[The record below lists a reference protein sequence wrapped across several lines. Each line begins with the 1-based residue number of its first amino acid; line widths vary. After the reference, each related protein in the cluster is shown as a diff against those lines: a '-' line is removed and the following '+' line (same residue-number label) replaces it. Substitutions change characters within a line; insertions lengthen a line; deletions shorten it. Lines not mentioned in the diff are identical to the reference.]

1 MSSFTIR
8 FEGSIS
14 LQEPDATGA
23 RSVLIQNLRI
33 YLPEDIERGI
43 VPPNSTAPH
52 IPSES
57 SQPSYKQEDPVE
69 IQEKQE
75 EKLPII
81 LTPYSVVTDDE
92 DDDNQPNFQWSW
104 SHTTPLSSS
113 SSTEVPNA
121 PIKSKKSV
129 KKEIDPFNFS
139 ATPPSSSSSTKVP
152 NAPIKSKLP
161 STYSSNWIEKTR
173 HNILQ
178 AQHSKQSSSV
188 SSSVKPSSPSS
199 SSDEK
204 CDLEQLF
211 NTHLKQFKMIPES
224 MCENNPQKKQKHFYH
239 FMFWHNF
246 QHNGQRCLDTCK
258 CIINYIYNVI
268 PDYQLNHEEYHHR
281 DRCKTLQKIMES
293 RQLHFNPLCCY
304 YSDYLSF
311 LELNKHQ
318 NVRHKLNRYQLMNKY
333 INDVVANQ

>member
-43 VPPNSTAPH
+43 MPPNSTAPH
-52 IPSES
+52 VPSES
-57 SQPSYKQEDPVE
+57 SQPSYKQEAPVE

-75 EKLPII
+75 EQIPQKQKMI

-92 DDDNQPNFQWSW
+92 DDDQPNFQWSW
-104 SHTTPLSSS
+104 NHVTPTSS

-121 PIKSKKSV
+121 PIKPKKSS
-129 KKEIDPFNFS
+129 KKEIDPYDFTC
-139 ATPPSSSSSTKVP
+139 TPPSSSSSTKVP
-152 NAPIKSKLP
+152 NAPVKIKR
-161 STYSSNWIEKTR
+161 SSNWVENTKQKF
-173 HNILQ
+173 LESQ
-178 AQHSKQSSSV
+178 QSSSAL
-188 SSSVKPSSPSS
+188 S
-199 SSDEK
+199 SSDK
-204 CDLEQLF
+204 KYDLQQLF
-211 NTHLKQFKMIPES
+211 NDHLKQFKMTPES

-268 PDYQLNHEEYHHR
+268 PDYQLNDEEYHHR

-293 RQLHFNPLCCY
+293 RNIHFNPLCCY

-311 LELNKHQ
+311 LEHNQHQ
-318 NVRHKLNRYQLMNKY
+318 NWRYKLNRYQLMDKY
-333 INDVVANQ
+333 INEIPKEH

>member
-23 RSVLIQNLRI
+23 RSVLIQNIRI

-43 VPPNSTAPH
+43 VPPNLTAPH
-52 IPSES
+52 VPSES
-57 SQPSYKQEDPVE
+57 SQPSYKQEAPVE

-75 EKLPII
+75 KQIPEKPQMI

-92 DDDNQPNFQWSW
+92 DDDQPNFQWSW
-104 SHTTPLSSS
+104 NHITPTSSS

-121 PIKSKKSV
+121 PIKPKKSS
-129 KKEIDPFNFS
+129 KKEIDPFDFS
-139 ATPPSSSSSTKVP
+139 STPPSSSSSSTKVP
-152 NAPIKSKLP
+152 NAPLKVKRP
-161 STYSSNWIEKTR
+161 SSSYSSNWIENTKQK
-173 HNILQ
+173 ILESQ
-178 AQHSKQSSSV
+178 QTSSTSSSV

-204 CDLEQLF
+204 YDLQKLF
-211 NTHLKQFKMIPES
+211 NDHLKQFKMTPES

-246 QHNGQRCLDTCK
+246 QHNGHCCLDTCK
-258 CIINYIYNVI
+258 CIINYIYN
-268 PDYQLNHEEYHHR
+268 
-281 DRCKTLQKIMES
+281 
-293 RQLHFNPLCCY
+293 
-304 YSDYLSF
+304 
-311 LELNKHQ
+311 
-318 NVRHKLNRYQLMNKY
+318 
-333 INDVVANQ
+333 

>member
-14 LQEPDATGA
+14 LQEPDSTGA

-52 IPSES
+52 VPSES
-57 SQPSYKQEDPVE
+57 SQSSYKQEAPVE
-69 IQEKQE
+69 VQEKQE
-75 EKLPII
+75 EQIPEKPQTI

-92 DDDNQPNFQWSW
+92 DDDQPNFQWSW
-104 SHTTPLSSS
+104 NHITPTSSS
-113 SSTEVPNA
+113 SSTQVPNA
-121 PIKSKKSV
+121 PIKPKKSS
-129 KKEIDPFNFS
+129 KKEIDPFDF
-139 ATPPSSSSSTKVP
+139 TGTPSSSSSSTIVP
-152 NAPIKSKLP
+152 NAPLKVKRAS
-161 STYSSNWIEKTR
+161 ST
-173 HNILQ
+173 
-178 AQHSKQSSSV
+178 SSSA
-188 SSSVKPSSPSS
+188 SSPVKPSSPSS

-204 CDLEQLF
+204 YDLQKLF
-211 NTHLKQFKMIPES
+211 NDHLKQFKMTPES

-246 QHNGQRCLDTCK
+246 QHSGQRCLDTCK

-268 PDYQLNHEEYHHR
+268 PDHQLNDEEYHHR

-293 RQLHFNPLCCY
+293 RKIHFNPLCCY
-304 YSDYLSF
+304 YLDYLSF

-318 NVRHKLNRYQLMNKY
+318 NWRHTFNRYQLMNKY
-333 INDVVANQ
+333 INDVVASQ

>member
-52 IPSES
+52 ILSES
-57 SQPSYKQEDPVE
+57 SQPSYKQEAPIE

-75 EKLPII
+75 EQIPQKQKMI

-92 DDDNQPNFQWSW
+92 DDDQPNFQWSW
-104 SHTTPLSSS
+104 NHITPTSS

-121 PIKSKKSV
+121 PIKPKKSS
-129 KKEIDPFNFS
+129 KKEIDPFDFS
-139 ATPPSSSSSTKVP
+139 GTPPSSSSSTTVP
-152 NAPIKSKLP
+152 NAPLKVKRL
-161 STYSSNWIEKTR
+161 
-173 HNILQ
+173 
-178 AQHSKQSSSV
+178 
-188 SSSVKPSSPSS
+188 SSVKPSSPSS

-204 CDLEQLF
+204 YDLQKLF
-211 NTHLKQFKMIPES
+211 NDHLKQFKMTPES
-224 MCENNPQKKQKHFYH
+224 MCENNPQRKQKHFYH

-258 CIINYIYNVI
+258 CIVNYIYNVI
-268 PDYQLNHEEYHHR
+268 PDYQLNDEEYHHR

-293 RQLHFNPLCCY
+293 RNIHFNPLCCY
-304 YSDYLSF
+304 YTNYLSF
-311 LELNKHQ
+311 LERNQHQ
-318 NVRHKLNRYQLMNKY
+318 NWRHTLNRYQLMDKY
-333 INDVVANQ
+333 IKEVSTDY